1 MTDMSLLA
9 YVKSLFP
16 FNTDRI
22 QSISRE
28 DGKLFVATDDD
39 KRYILKLVELPPI
52 VASIN
57 MGEHQTLFY
66 INPET
71 KEPVYR
77 NKTTYETEK
86 EAIHAAMVINVQEY
100 IKDRLISVVYVISGT
115 LTDEDKRKLKIKHN
129 IR

>member
-1 MTDMSLLA
+1 MTTTDVSLLA

-22 QSISRE
+22 
-28 DGKLFVATDDD
+28 LFVATDDD

-52 VASIN
+52 VASVN

-71 KEPVYR
+71 KEPVCR
-77 NKTTYETEK
+77 
-86 EAIHAAMVINVQEY
+86 IRLY
-100 IKDRLISVVYVISGT
+100 IKGRLISVAYVISGT
-115 LTDEDKRKLKIKHN
+115 
-129 IR
+129 

>member
-1 MTDMSLLA
+1 MTTTDVSLLA

-52 VASIN
+52 VASVN
-57 MGEHQTLFY
+57 MGEHQTLFH
-66 INPET
+66 INRET

-77 NKTTYETEK
+77 KKT
-86 EAIHAAMVINVQEY
+86 IHKRHAY
-100 IKDRLISVVYVISGT
+100 KRSVCHKWHVGRGKTT

>member
-1 MTDMSLLA
+1 MTTTDVSLLA

-52 VASIN
+52 VARSTKPYSILTQKLRN
-57 MGEHQTLFY
+57 QCIGIRLHMKPRRKLFMLLWLSMCR
-66 INPET
+66 I
-71 KEPVYR
+71 R
-77 NKTTYETEK
+77 L
-86 EAIHAAMVINVQEY
+86 Y
-100 IKDRLISVVYVISGT
+100 IKGRLISVAYVISGT
-115 LTDEDKRKLKIKHN
+115 
-129 IR
+129 

>member
-1 MTDMSLLA
+1 MTTTDVSLLA

-52 VASIN
+52 VSTKPYSILA
-57 MGEHQTLFY
+57 QKL
-66 INPET
+66 
-71 KEPVYR
+71 R
-77 NKTTYETEK
+77 NQCIGIRLHMKPRRK
-86 EAIHAAMVINVQEY
+86 LSMLLWLSMCRIRLY
-100 IKDRLISVVYVISGT
+100 IKDRLISVAYVISGT
-115 LTDEDKRKLKIKHN
+115 
-129 IR
+129 